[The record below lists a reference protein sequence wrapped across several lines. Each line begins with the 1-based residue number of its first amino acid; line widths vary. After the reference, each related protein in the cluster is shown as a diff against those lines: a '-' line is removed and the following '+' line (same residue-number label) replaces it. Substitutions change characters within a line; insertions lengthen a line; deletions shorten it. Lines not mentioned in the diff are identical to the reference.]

1 MPPKQSSGVI
11 NFYEKM
17 PRDMLDKAE
26 NPNHHL
32 HRIKLPFRMCVSAPS
47 GSGKSNFLVN
57 LIHLFS
63 QGKGTFENITIVTRN
78 KDEPLYNFFT
88 SKCDQIQVKEGLHSL
103 PTLDKMDKKSN
114 HLVCID
120 DMILA
125 KDQTPIIN
133 YYIRARKL
141 NCSNREG
148 QVRSGYYL
156 PNAQRQKARIKVHK
170 QRAPGKQTNK
180 GAAFCCVR

>member
-1 MPPKQSSGVI
+1 
-11 NFYEKM
+11 
-17 PRDMLDKAE
+17 
-26 NPNHHL
+26 
-32 HRIKLPFRMCVSAPS
+32 MCVSAPS

-63 QGKGTFENITIVTRN
+63 QNKGTFENITIVTRN
-78 KDEPLYNFFT
+78 KDEPLYNFLT

-133 YYIRARKL
+133 Y
-141 NCSNREG
+141 
-148 QVRSGYYL
+148 
-156 PNAQRQKARIKVHK
+156 
-170 QRAPGKQTNK
+170 
-180 GAAFCCVR
+180 